1 VPAKSKA
8 QQRFMGMVHAYKKG
22 ELKGSEVSKD
32 VKDAAKG
39 MKKKSAKD
47 YAKTKHKGLPN
58 KVKKEELRRLIAK
71 YGAKKVRETIMA
83 VSPKSDKGYR
93 EPQNPG
99 FEYDPEGVDEGF
111 GGELKG
117 KDRDKFEK
125 ARKENA
131 EVLGYKLT
139 GKEDTRKQTLKMA
152 HQLKEAAKRDYK
164 AEYKKFQSSTKA
176 KKYRAELNQ
185 YNRKKGTYGNGDG
198 KDASHKGGRIAGFEA
213 ESKNR
218 GRREKSR
225 LKKEMSNPTSGIMM
239 ARKMSSLE
247 MQQII
252 LLAKAMKQLPGSPAQ
267 KKIKKQINVIRK
279 KLGQAPVK
287 ESVNEAT
294 PKEKGNLR
302 VMKPKFKKTFDMI
315 DKDITSIYQNL
326 GSVEADKLKK
336 AYITAINK
344 GLNPR
349 TNMFMKNS
357 AQKIL
362 DKAFKNESVN
372 EAPISSPSQLPYSS
386 PEAQKM
392 AEKDIIGMSKI
403 LGKAS
408 QMSIKKMMDGVK
420 AKKYDAFDLQR
431 AIMSGPI
438 RDTHTGERDFMRVL
452 WNKVRSGF
460 RRYSKRGKLR

>member
-1 VPAKSKA
+1 MPAKSKA

-39 MKKKSAKD
+39 MKKKTTKD

-58 KVKKEELRRLIAK
+58 KVKKEALKTLIAK

-99 FEYDPEGVDEGF
+99 FEYDPEKKTDEGF

-125 ARKENA
+125 ARIENA
-131 EVLGYKLT
+131 EQLGYKAT
-139 GKEDTRKQTLKMA
+139 GTSDTKKQKLKMA
-152 HQLKEAAKRDYK
+152 HQLKEGYTLYSTDKRGKKVKKIKTYGSKQAAAVAMGKFTMKLDTDYFPKNVDGLMYIKEAAKRDYK
-164 AEYKKFQSSTKA
+164 AEYKKFQSSTKS

-198 KDASHKGGRIAGFEA
+198 KDASHKGGKIAGFEA

-225 LKKEMSNPTSGIMM
+225 LKREVSNPTSGIMM

-252 LLAKAMKQLPGSPAQ
+252 LLAKAMKQMPGSPAQ
-267 KKIKKQINVIRK
+267 KKIKQQINVIRK

-287 ESVNEAT
+287 ESV
-294 PKEKGNLR
+294 
-302 VMKPKFKKTFDMI
+302 
-315 DKDITSIYQNL
+315 S
-326 GSVEADKLKK
+326 
-336 AYITAINK
+336 
-344 GLNPR
+344 
-349 TNMFMKNS
+349 
-357 AQKIL
+357 
-362 DKAFKNESVN
+362 
-372 EAPISSPSQLPYSS
+372 EAPFSSPTQLPYSS
-386 PEAQKM
+386 KEAQIQVD
-392 AEKDIIGMSKI
+392 KDLNMMSKY

-408 QMSIKKMMDGVK
+408 QQVIKTMMNGVK
-420 AKKYDAFDLQR
+420 SGKYDAMDLVRGIKSGNIR
-431 AIMSGPI
+431 A
-438 RDTHTGERDFMRVL
+438 THYGERDFIQQL
-452 WNKVRSGF
+452 WNKVRDKF
-460 RRYSKRGKLR
+460 RKYSKRGKLR

>member
-1 VPAKSKA
+1 
-8 QQRFMGMVHAYKKG
+8 
-22 ELKGSEVSKD
+22 
-32 VKDAAKG
+32 
-39 MKKKSAKD
+39 
-47 YAKTKHKGLPN
+47 
-58 KVKKEELRRLIAK
+58 
-71 YGAKKVRETIMA
+71 MA

-287 ESVNEAT
+287 ESVNEA
-294 PKEKGNLR
+294 P
-302 VMKPKFKKTFDMI
+302 F
-315 DKDITSIYQNL
+315 
-326 GSVEADKLKK
+326 
-336 AYITAINK
+336 
-344 GLNPR
+344 
-349 TNMFMKNS
+349 
-357 AQKIL
+357 
-362 DKAFKNESVN
+362 
-372 EAPISSPSQLPYSS
+372 SSPSQLPYSS
-386 PEAQKM
+386 KEAQIQVD
-392 AEKDIIGMSKI
+392 KDLNMMSKY

-408 QMSIKKMMDGVK
+408 QQVIKTMMNGVK
-420 AKKYDAFDLQR
+420 GGKYDAMDLMRGIKSGNIR
-431 AIMSGPI
+431 A
-438 RDTHTGERDFMRVL
+438 THYGERDFIQQL
-452 WNKVRSGF
+452 WNKVREKF
-460 RRYSKRGKLR
+460 RKYSKRGKLR

>member
-1 VPAKSKA
+1 MPAKSKA

-39 MKKKSAKD
+39 MKKKTTKD

-58 KVKKEELRRLIAK
+58 KVKKEALIRLIAK

-99 FEYDPEGVDEGF
+99 FEYDPESVDEGF

-125 ARKENA
+125 ARIENA
-131 EVLGYKLT
+131 EQLGYKVT
-139 GKEDTRKQTLKMA
+139 GKSDTKKQKLKMA
-152 HQLKEAAKRDYK
+152 HELKEAAKRDYK
-164 AEYKKFQSSTKA
+164 AEYKKFQSSTKS

-198 KDASHKGGRIAGFEA
+198 KDASHKGGKIAGFEA

-336 AYITAINK
+336 AYIAAINK
-344 GLNPR
+344 
-349 TNMFMKNS
+349 
-357 AQKIL
+357 
-362 DKAFKNESVN
+362 D
-372 EAPISSPSQLPYSS
+372 
-386 PEAQKM
+386 
-392 AEKDIIGMSKI
+392 
-403 LGKAS
+403 
-408 QMSIKKMMDGVK
+408 K
-420 AKKYDAFDLQR
+420 AKKEANKKVSPKKTKKKSPKKGGNRKKKSPSKKKSQKVYK
-431 AIMSGPI
+431 GP
-438 RDTHTGERDFMRVL
+438 RGGKYVL
-452 WNKVRSGF
+452 KGGRK
-460 RRYSKRGKLR
+460 RYL